1 VLVDTHCHLD
11 DGRYFEDLDEVVRRS
26 VESGVGS
33 FIVPGAGP
41 KDLARAI
48 EICEKHENVYFAV
61 GVHPYHAEEFDEKAF
76 EAAAHPKCVA
86 IGECGLDYYRL
97 PEGEEAKEAE
107 KKIQK
112 EIFAAQIEIA
122 KKLKK
127 PLIVHIRDASEDS
140 KKMLIEMGAGEV
152 GGVLHCYNADQNL
165 LELSKHG
172 FYFGVGGVLTFSNA
186 RKLVEVLP
194 KIALERLLF
203 ETDAPYLTPMPHRG
217 KRNEPSYMP
226 LVVKKASEIL
236 GIDEERLCEISTQNT
251 ERLFGVLKMA

>member
-1 VLVDTHCHLD
+1 MLVDTHCHLD
-11 DGRYFEDLDEVVRRS
+11 DGRYFEDLDDVLCRS
-26 VESGVGS
+26 LESGVDR
-33 FIVPGAGP
+33 FVVPGAGP

-48 EICEKHENVYFAV
+48 EICETYENVYFAV
-61 GVHPYHAEEFDEKAF
+61 GVHPYHADEFDEKAF
-76 EAAAHPKCVA
+76 EAALHPKCVA

-97 PEGEEAKEAE
+97 PEGEADKETE

-112 EIFAAQIEIA
+112 NIFAVQIEIA

-140 KKMLIEMGAGEV
+140 KKMLIDMNAGEV
-152 GGVLHCYNADQNL
+152 GGVLHCYNADHNL
-165 LELSKHG
+165 LELSRHG

-194 KIALERLLF
+194 KIGLERLLF

-217 KRNEPSYMP
+217 KRNEPSYIP
-226 LVVKKASEIL
+226 LIVKKASEIL
-236 GIDEERLCEISTQNT
+236 GVGEEELIKISSENAET
-251 ERLFGVLKMA
+251 LFKI